1 MTGFERLDVVIP
13 TLNAGATLA
22 RTLESLPRGV
32 EVTVSDGGSVD
43 ETLAIARSAGCQI
56 VQGGPGRGRQLAA
69 GARAAVRPWRL
80 FLHADTVVRSDGWD
94 AMREHMAFAGG
105 ENVAASLR
113 LVIDDPAWQA
123 RIIER
128 GVALRVRWLGL
139 PYGDQGLLIHRD
151 LYLAVGGYRDL
162 PLMED
167 VDIMRRLSRSR
178 HVALEGEALTSAV
191 RWRRRGWLGQTL
203 LNLTCLSLYCLGVSA
218 ERIARLYGR

>member
-1 MTGFERLDVVIP
+1 MNGFERLDVVIP

-22 RTLESLPRGV
+22 QTLASLPPGAA
-32 EVTVSDGGSVD
+32 VTITDGDSGDDTLSIAQGSGRR
-43 ETLAIARSAGCQI
+43 II
-56 VQGGPGRGRQLAA
+56 QGPAGRGRQLAA
-69 GARAAVRPWRL
+69 GAAASERQWLL
-80 FLHADTVVRSDGWD
+80 FLHADTTVEPGGWGTI
-94 AMREHMAFAGG
+94 AAHMARPEG
-105 ENVAASLR
+105 EGVAASLR
-113 LVIDDPAWQA
+113 LAIDDPSWQA

-151 LYLAVGGYRDL
+151 LYRAVGGYRDL

-167 VDIMRRLSRSR
+167 VDIMRRIGRRR
-178 HVALEGEALTSAV
+178 HVALDAEAHTSAV

-203 LNLTCLSLYCLGVSA
+203 LNLTCLSLYGLGVPA